1 MVNLGIIRLLVE
13 GFYKM
18 YTINIDN
25 RYVFKTKVLDLN
37 CYSVNSTVWKYL
49 DKLFLKA
56 LWLNTENLTLKD
68 NICFIEIFKS
78 IFAVEVNK
86 IDGRKNRNINYL
98 SIWHLV
104 EYIEKYAT
112 IDQYQKLTVALYNK
126 GGF

>member
-1 MVNLGIIRLLVE
+1 M
-13 GFYKM
+13 KM
-18 YTINIDN
+18 YIININ
-25 RYVFKTKVLDLN
+25 NQYVFKTKALDLN

-49 DKLFLKA
+49 DELFLKS

-68 NICFIEIFKS
+68 NICFIEIFTS
-78 IFAVEVNK
+78 IFTVEVNK

-112 IDQYQKLTVALYNK
+112 IEQYQKLVVALYNK
-126 GGF
+126 GGI